1 MRLMNKVAI
10 VTGSSS
16 GLGRV
21 MALRLA
27 EEGAIVVITGR
38 NAERIAGA
46 VSELKDAGKEA
57 MGIAADVTSRVDVRN
72 LMERVFDGFGRIDIL
87 VNSAGI
93 TRHRPFQSINDE
105 DWSAVVS
112 TDLKGVFY
120 CIQAAAPYMID
131 QRYGRIVNISS
142 TAATGVGTHPAGAGG
157 SPAGSS
163 SYIAAKAGVIQLSRT
178 IARELGQYGVTVNC
192 IAPGTLSTEMAS
204 TKRTR
209 EQVDEHRRLKAE
221 SNVLRRL
228 GTPREVANAT
238 LFLVSDES
246 SFISGQLLCVDGGR
260 IDRM

>member
-1 MRLMNKVAI
+1 MNKVAI

>member
-1 MRLMNKVAI
+1 MRLMSKVAV

-21 MALRLA
+21 MAARLA

-38 NAERIAGA
+38 NEERIAGV
-46 VSELKDAGKEA
+46 VSALKGAGKEA
-57 MGIAADVTSRVDVRN
+57 IGIAADVTSRVEVRN
-72 LMERVFDGFGRIDIL
+72 LMEGVFAAFGRIDIL
-87 VNSAGI
+87 VNNAGI

-120 CIQAAAPYMID
+120 CIQAAAQYMID

-163 SYIAAKAGVIQLSRT
+163 SYIAAKAGVIQLTRT
-178 IARELGQYGVTVNC
+178 MARELGPYGVNVNC
-192 IAPGTLSTEMAS
+192 LAPGTLSTEMVS

-209 EQVDEHRRLKAE
+209 QQVEDHRRQKAQ
-221 SNVLRRL
+221 SNALRRL
-228 GTPREVANAT
+228 GTPREVANAVA
-238 LFLVSDES
+238 FLASDES